1 MKKTVKMI
9 AIVMALS
16 LLVLAFAGCEEKVI
30 PFDEE
35 TANSFI
41 FEAENATIVGK
52 AMKHDYFAYQ
62 GDGHIVD
69 GIPSMSLEGGLM
81 AEPSGN
87 GLFVGYMGVSKDD
100 YVEWQIEAKNA
111 CVAYIAVSM
120 SGNYK
125 GPGDPATMQVLVNGE
140 KIPCEV
146 SGNCLSRAFSE
157 GLICYNVQL
166 KKGVNTIRLMSACD
180 YESNDYFENQ
190 QTVKFLD
197 VDYLKISANVAEGD
211 LVFKNHTEIGADEAH
226 QMNPNGKITKY
237 VPSWYQEG

>member
-1 MKKTVKMI
+1 MKKTIKLISILAV
-9 AIVMALS
+9 LS
-16 LLVLAFAGCEEKVI
+16 MLLLSFAGCNEEAI

-52 AMKHDYFAYQ
+52 AMKHDYFEYK

-81 AEPSGN
+81 AEPSN
-87 GLFVGYMGVSKDD
+87 KGLFVGYMGVSKED
-100 YVEWQIEAKNA
+100 YVEWKIKAEKA

-157 GLICYNVQL
+157 GLICYGVELN
-166 KKGVNTIRLMSACD
+166 KGVNTIRLMSACD

-197 VDYLKISANVAEGD
+197 VDYLKISANVEEGA
-211 LVFKNHTEIGADEAH
+211 LTFENYTEIGADEAH